1 MNDMLDRSR
10 SVATV
15 TKHSPTVWLFKERF
29 QAFDFKVAEFNL
41 LTIND
46 DYKTEFKS
54 LSSV

>member
-46 DYKTEFKS
+46 DYKTE
-54 LSSV
+54 L